1 MNGKHSRP
9 VSKVVNSKAI
19 AKNYPPITLCRFF
32 RKPAL
37 FNTNHKM
44 KKIYILPGYQETTRR
59 RPYQKLRTLLQ
70 EKGYEVVFNNI
81 DWKQNLTEQM
91 FEVEKDSTVFGFS
104 LGAVLARLVVQKY
117 SCAHAIFASMT
128 ILSDFKKGENR
139 EALIDLL
146 GTDFVD
152 DVRDYLK
159 PKHKAL
165 KQTIMYGDKEEEDIA
180 DVFVK
185 NTEHELTDEYLK
197 EILRTVEK

>member
-1 MNGKHSRP
+1 MNGKRSRL
-9 VSKVVNSKAI
+9 VSKEVNSKAI
-19 AKNYPPITLCRFF
+19 AKNYTTITSCRFF

-44 KKIYILPGYQETTRR
+44 KKIYILPGYEETTRR
-59 RPYQKLRTLLQ
+59 RQYQKLRTLLQ
-70 EKGYEVVFNNI
+70 EKGYEVVFKNI
-81 DWKQNLTEQM
+81 NWKQKLTQQM
-91 FEVEKDSTVFGFS
+91 FEIEKDSIVFGFS

-117 SCAHAIFASMT
+117 SCEHAVFASMT
-128 ILSDFKKGENR
+128 ILNDFKKGENR

-165 KQTIMYGDKEEEDIA
+165 KQTIMYGDREGEEIA
-180 DVFVK
+180 DVLVK
-185 NTEHELTDEYLK
+185 NTEHELTNEYLK
-197 EILRTVEK
+197 EIIKLV